1 MMSRFGVGFIGG
13 TRGDRPWLVRS
24 DYDFAA
30 DTGAQ
35 AAYTVFTVTGEVLI
49 HAIFGI
55 CEDAFTGAGALIEL
69 GITGGNTALYIAQT
83 TAANLIANEIWYDA
97 SPDATAESID
107 ITGLSFV
114 VANSQDIDLLISGG
128 NVTAGKVNLYCIWSP
143 LSVDGAAV
151 AA

>member
-1 MMSRFGVGFIGG
+1 MSTFGVGFIGG
-13 TRGDRPWLVRS
+13 SRGDRPWMVRS

-55 CEDAFTGAGALIEL
+55 CETTVTGAGTIEL
-69 GITGGNTALYIAQT
+69 GVSGNTAVLVAQT
-83 TAANLIANEIWYDA
+83 TAADLIANEIWI
-97 SPDATAESID
+97 DATPTTTIEQID
-107 ITGLSFV
+107 LTGLSFV
-114 VANSQDIDLLISGG
+114 VANGQDVQFLIGAAD
-128 NVTAGKVNLYCIWSP
+128 VTAGKINFYCIWSP
-143 LSVDGAAV
+143 LSIDGAVV

>member
-1 MMSRFGVGFIGG
+1 MSTFGVGFIGG

-49 HAIFGI
+49 HSIFGI
-55 CEDAFTGAGALIEL
+55 CEDAFTSGGAATIEL
-69 GITGGNTALYIAQT
+69 GVSGNTAVFIAQS
-83 TAANLIANEIWYDA
+83 TATELIANEIWH
-97 SPDATAESID
+97 DATPTTTVEQID
-107 ITGLSFV
+107 LTGLSFV
-114 VANSQDIDLLISGG
+114 VANGQDVSFLVGAADL
-128 NVTAGKVNLYCIWSP
+128 TAGKVNLYCIWSP
-143 LSVDGAAV
+143 LSVDGNVV

>member
-1 MMSRFGVGFIGG
+1 MMSRLGVGFIGG

-24 DYDFAA
+24 DYDFAV

-49 HAIFGI
+49 HAVFGI

-69 GITGGNTALYIAQT
+69 GVSGNTAVFVAQT
-83 TAANLIANEIWYDA
+83 TAADLIANEIWH
-97 SPDATAESID
+97 DATPTATVENID

-114 VANSQDIDLLISGG
+114 VANGQDIDLLISGG

-143 LSVDGAAV
+143 LSATGNVV

>member
-1 MMSRFGVGFIGG
+1 MSRFGVGFVGG

-55 CEDAFTGAGALIEL
+55 CEDTFTGAGALLEL
-69 GITGGNTALYIAQT
+69 GVSGNTNVFIAQT
-83 TAANLIANEIWYDA
+83 SAAQLIANELWFDNA
-97 SPDATAESID
+97 PTTTVEQID
-107 ITGLSFV
+107 LTGLSFI
-114 VANSQDIDLLISGG
+114 VANGQDIQLLISGG

-143 LSVDGAAV
+143 LSTSAALV
-151 AA
+151 AS

>member
-1 MMSRFGVGFIGG
+1 MSRFGVGFIGG
-13 TRGDRPWLVRS
+13 SRGDRPWLVRS

-55 CEDAFTGAGALIEL
+55 CEDAFTSGGAATIEL
-69 GITGGNTALYIAQT
+69 GVSGNTAVFVAQT
-83 TAANLIANEIWYDA
+83 TATDLIANEIWH
-97 SPDATAESID
+97 DATPTTTVEQID
-107 ITGLSFV
+107 LTGLSFV
-114 VANSQDIDLLISGG
+114 VSNGQDVDFLVG
-128 NVTAGKVNLYCIWSP
+128 AIWSP
-143 LSVDGAAV
+143 LSAGASIV

>member
-1 MMSRFGVGFIGG
+1 MSLEVGFIGG

-55 CEDAFTGAGALIEL
+55 CEDAFTSGGAATIEL
-69 GITGGNTALYIAQT
+69 GVSGNTAVFVAQT
-83 TAANLIANEIWYDA
+83 TATDLIANEIWH
-97 SPDATAESID
+97 DATPTTTVEQID
-107 ITGLSFV
+107 LTGLSFV
-114 VANSQDIDLLISGG
+114 VSNGQDVDFLVGAADL
-128 NVTAGKVNLYCIWSP
+128 TAGKVNLYCIWSP
-143 LSVDGAAV
+143 LSAGASIV